1 MLQAQQQAAQQHSDS
16 AATGLAAAE
25 SAIAQPIRQLSSM
38 APKLLVEL
46 APGRPASGDV
56 PEAGPIYTAAIS
68 PDGIHR
74 PAGINT
80 CYDLF
85 K

>member
-1 MLQAQQQAAQQHSDS
+1 M
-16 AATGLAAAE
+16 T
-25 SAIAQPIRQLSSM
+25 
-38 APKLLVEL
+38 PKLLVEV
-46 APGRPASGDV
+46 APGRPASGDA
-56 PEAGPIYTAAIS
+56 PEAGPTYAVATS

>member
-1 MLQAQQQAAQQHSDS
+1 M
-16 AATGLAAAE
+16 T
-25 SAIAQPIRQLSSM
+25 
-38 APKLLVEL
+38 PKLLVEV
-46 APGRPASGDV
+46 APGRPAFGDV
-56 PEAGPIYTAAIS
+56 PEAGPTYTVATS

-74 PAGINT
+74 PEGINT